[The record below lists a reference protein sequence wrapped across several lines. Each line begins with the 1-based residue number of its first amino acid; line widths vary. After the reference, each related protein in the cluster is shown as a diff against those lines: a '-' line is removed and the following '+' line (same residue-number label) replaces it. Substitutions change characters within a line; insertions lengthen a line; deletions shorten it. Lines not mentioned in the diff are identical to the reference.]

1 MYKLSKK
8 IGEGGYGKVYVATC
22 MEKKMKQPEK
32 VAIKIMHHDSLDAKV
47 ETKGRKRCSFFFFS
61 YFVQARRTNLRE
73 LLYLTRLKHPNIVN
87 LHCAHLVDSSS
98 LWLVLE

>member
-47 ETKGRKRCSFFFFS
+47 ETKGRKRCSFFFFFFFFFFFLFLFRS
-61 YFVQARRTNLRE
+61 GS
-73 LLYLTRLKHPNIVN
+73 PNKS
-87 LHCAHLVDSSS
+87 A
-98 LWLVLE
+98 